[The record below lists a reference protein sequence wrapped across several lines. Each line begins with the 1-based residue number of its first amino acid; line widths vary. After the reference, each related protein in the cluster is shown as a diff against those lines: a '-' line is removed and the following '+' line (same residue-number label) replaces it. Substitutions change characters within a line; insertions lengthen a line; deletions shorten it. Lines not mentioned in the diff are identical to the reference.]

1 MKRCLCI
8 LIAVIAL
15 LGANAAPAGAQIL
28 SLSSNTA
35 TAPPTRIV
43 VRDSLGLT
51 GIKTTCS
58 LLGCTVVRGL
68 GDPSGQLFLITT
80 PSTLDPV
87 TFLLHLRL
95 QLGIVDAEID
105 QVVKTSAASAGPAP
119 SYLTDKAP
127 ITYYG
132 ATVWRGYVTQTG
144 NQLIQTDAT
153 HSIFNVAG
161 SRVTVAVIDTGVDPT
176 NPVLQNLLVSGYD
189 FTRNVNGGSE
199 KADVSQSTVAV
210 LDQAK
215 PAQVNQSTVAVLDQ
229 STVAVLDSQQY
240 AAFGHGTMVSGI
252 VHLVAPQAKIM
263 PLKSFTADGSGY
275 DSDILR
281 AIYYA
286 VKNGAKVINMSFSY
300 STSSPELANA
310 INYAAKNGVILV
322 ASAGNDGKQVSVY
335 PGALPNVIDVGSTSN
350 TDTVSS
356 FSNYGAP
363 PLWMAAPG
371 EAIVTTYPFGTYAAG
386 WGTSFSAPFVS
397 GAAALLV
404 NVSGKCNQSSGANA
418 LAHAQWISAPQVGNG
433 RLDTYQAVQA
443 WRSALGLP

>member
-1 MKRCLCI
+1 MKRCLYV
-8 LIAVIAL
+8 LIAVISL
-15 LGANAAPAGAQIL
+15 LGANAGPAGAQIL
-28 SLSSNTA
+28 SLSSNTG

-51 GIKTTCS
+51 GIKSTCS

-68 GDPSGQLFLITT
+68 GDPSGQLFLITI

-87 TFLLHLRL
+87 TFLLNLRL

-153 HSIFNVAG
+153 HSSFNVAG
-161 SRVTVAVIDTGVDPT
+161 SGVTVAVIDTGVDPT

-189 FTRNVNGGSE
+189 FTRNSKGGSE

-252 VHLVAPQAKIM
+252 VHLVAPQANIM

-286 VKNGAKVINMSFSY
+286 VKNGANVINMSFSY

-310 INYAAKNGVILV
+310 INYAANNGVILV

-335 PGALPNVIDVGSTSN
+335 PGALPNVIDVASTSN
-350 TDTVSS
+350 KDRVSS

-363 PLWMAAPG
+363 PVWMAAPG
-371 EAIVTTYPFGTYAAG
+371 EAVVTTYPWGTYAAG
-386 WGTSFSAPFVS
+386 WGTSFSTPFVS

-404 NVSGKCNQSSGANA
+404 NVSAKCNQSSGHNA

-443 WRSALGLP
+443 WRSALGLR

>member
-1 MKRCLCI
+1 MKRCLWI
-8 LIAVIAL
+8 LITLIAL
-15 LGANAAPAGAQIL
+15 LGANAAPAGAQ
-28 SLSSNTA
+28 SG
-35 TAPPTRIV
+35 IV

-51 GIKTTCS
+51 GINTTCS

-80 PSTLDPV
+80 PSLPV
-87 TFLLHLRL
+87 TFLLNLRL
-95 QLGIVDAEID
+95 QTGVVDAEVD
-105 QVVKTSAASAGPAP
+105 QVVKTLAASVGPAP
-119 SYLTDKAP
+119 SYLTDNAP
-127 ITYYG
+127 VTYYG

-144 NQLIQTDAT
+144 NQLIQTDPT

-161 SRVTVAVIDTGVDPT
+161 SGVTVAVIDTGVDPT

-189 FTRNVNGGSE
+189 FTRNSKGGSE
-199 KADVSQSTVAV
+199 TADVSQSTMGG
-210 LDQAK
+210 QAQ

-240 AAFGHGTMVSGI
+240 AAFGHGTMVAGI

-263 PLKSFTADGSGY
+263 PLKSFKADGSGY
-275 DSDILR
+275 TSDILR

-310 INYAAKNGVILV
+310 INYAASKGVISV

-335 PGALPNVIDVGSTSN
+335 PGALPNVIDVASTTN

-363 PLWMAAPG
+363 PVWIAAPG

-404 NVSGKCNQSSGANA
+404 NVSATCKQSSGANA
-418 LAHAQWISAPQVGNG
+418 LAHAQWISALQVGNG
-433 RLDTYQAVQA
+433 RLDTYQAVEA

>member
-1 MKRCLCI
+1 ML
-8 LIAVIAL
+8 
-15 LGANAAPAGAQIL
+15 N
-28 SLSSNTA
+28 
-35 TAPPTRIV
+35 
-43 VRDSLGLT
+43 
-51 GIKTTCS
+51 
-58 LLGCTVVRGL
+58 CTVVRGL

-80 PSTLDPV
+80 PSLLDPI
-87 TFLLHLRL
+87 TFLLKLRL
-95 QLGIVDAEID
+95 QLGIVDVEID
-105 QVVKTSAASAGPAP
+105 QVVNTSAASAGPAP

-127 ITYYG
+127 VTYYG

-144 NQLIQTDAT
+144 NQLIQTDPT
-153 HSIFNVAG
+153 HDIFEVAG
-161 SRVTVAVIDTGVDPT
+161 SGVTVAVIDTGVDPT

-189 FTRNVNGGSE
+189 FTRNASGGSE

-335 PGALPNVIDVGSTSN
+335 PGALPNVIDVASTSN

-363 PLWMAAPG
+363 PVWMAAPG

-386 WGTSFSAPFVS
+386 WGTSFSTPFVS

-404 NVSGKCNQSSGANA
+404 NVSSTCNQASAANA
-418 LAHAQWISAPQVGNG
+418 LAYAQWISAPQVGNG

-443 WRSALGLP
+443 WRRASDKD

>member
-1 MKRCLCI
+1 MKRCLWI
-8 LIAVIAL
+8 LIAVLAL
-15 LGANAAPAGAQIL
+15 LGANAAPGGAQIL

-43 VRDSLGLT
+43 VRDSLGLS
-51 GIKTTCS
+51 GINATC
-58 LLGCTVVRGL
+58 LLLNCTVVRGL
-68 GDPSGQLFLITT
+68 GDPSGQLFLITI
-80 PSTLDPV
+80 PSILDPV
-87 TFLLHLRL
+87 AFLLNLRI

-119 SYLTDKAP
+119 SYLTDTAP
-127 ITYYG
+127 VTYYG

-144 NQLIQTDAT
+144 NQLIQTDPT
-153 HSIFNVAG
+153 HHIFGVAG
-161 SRVTVAVIDTGVDPT
+161 SGVTVAVIDTGVDPT

-189 FTRNVNGGSE
+189 FTRNVSGGSE
-199 KADVSQSTVAV
+199 NADVSQSTVAV

-229 STVAVLDSQQY
+229 STVAVLDNQNYS
-240 AAFGHGTMVSGI
+240 AFGHGTMVAGI

-263 PLKSFTADGSGY
+263 PLKSFGANGSGY
-275 DSDILR
+275 SSDILR

-286 VKNGAKVINMSFSY
+286 AKHGARVMNMSFSY
-300 STSSPELANA
+300 STFSPELANA
-310 INYAAKNGVILV
+310 ITYATSQGVISV
-322 ASAGNDGKQVSVY
+322 ASAGNDGRRVLVY
-335 PGALPNVIDVGSTSN
+335 PGALPNVIDVASTTN

-363 PLWMAAPG
+363 PVWMAAPG

-397 GAAALLV
+397 GGAALLV
-404 NVSGKCNQSSGANA
+404 NTSSTCSQASAAYA